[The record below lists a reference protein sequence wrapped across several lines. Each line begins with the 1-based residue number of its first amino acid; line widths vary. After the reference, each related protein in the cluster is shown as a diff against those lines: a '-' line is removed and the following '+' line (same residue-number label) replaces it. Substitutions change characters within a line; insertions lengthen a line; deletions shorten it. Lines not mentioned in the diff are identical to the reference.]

1 MKSELDPVPEKKTRG
16 RQKKVRA
23 HDQSVWRCLAHRIL
37 AQVKEAP
44 PDQSNED
51 VKPNIDQ
58 DVKPAVEEDIK
69 PAAEEDVKPAT
80 RATRSRV
87 SGQGIFVSLPADHE
101 LLQTVKKEASA
112 PVEQPKP
119 ATKKGRGRV
128 SLSHRVARRMLRSS
142 CRRSRRRSK
151 DPLRTTQHALAQ
163 AFPRLLHNFPCF
175 PHDWPN

>member
-44 PDQSNED
+44 ADQPDED

-58 DVKPAVEEDIK
+58 DVKPAIEEDIK
-69 PAAEEDVKPAT
+69 PAIEEDVKPAT

-87 SGQGIFVSLPADHE
+87 SNQGAFGSLPADHE
-101 LLQTVKKEASA
+101 LLQTVKKEARA
-112 PVEQPKP
+112 PSEQSKP
-119 ATKKGRGRV
+119 ATKKGRGPV
-128 SLSHRVARRMLRSS
+128 SLSHGLARRMLRPS
-142 CRRSRRRSK
+142 CRRSRQRSK
-151 DPLRTTQHALAQ
+151 GPLRTTQDALAQ
-163 AFPRLLHNFPCF
+163 AFPSLLHLFPSF
-175 PHDWPN
+175 SHD